1 MLRLLKSYS
10 LLVCTW
16 LLIAGLIVSLWLI
29 HGLNP
34 PIALL
39 ILLVIVALIPL
50 AERLKIGDWF
60 DFTKKV
66 DNLSKEVS
74 STKTEVR
81 EIRNVVMS
89 NIQRQ
94 QQFNVS
100 LANEKTA
107 QAFAAEFVVREPELQ
122 HQPSGIQ
129 KEGLVGKDT
138 FFSDKMS
145 SADRQRFFFI
155 DAADQLITRA
165 TSLMQILYYA
175 SLAKQEQKRPEAKQ
189 VLRKDMIP
197 LLEELQRDW
206 DDMYALDA
214 GDTSTCQQNLE
225 YIKTLIKLREDVNEA
240 NVEPPPVGEGKKI
253 LKDARRA
260 IGYFHGFITM
270 GYAIQFAP
278 RIVLESIEKPSG
290 SRD

>member
-16 LLIAGLIVSLWLI
+16 LFIVGLIVFLWVI

-34 PIALL
+34 PVALL

-50 AERLKIGDWF
+50 AERLKIGDWL
-60 DFTKKV
+60 DFTRKV

-81 EIRNVVMS
+81 EIRDVVFS

-100 LANEKTA
+100 LANEKAA
-107 QAFAAEFVVREPELQ
+107 QAFAAAFVVREPED
-122 HQPSGIQ
+122 QPSSIQ
-129 KEGLVGKDT
+129 KEGLVDEDT
-138 FFSDKMS
+138 FFSEKMS
-145 SADRQRFFFI
+145 STDRQRFFFI
-155 DAADQLITRA
+155 EAADPLIAQA
-165 TSLMQILYYA
+165 TPLMQILYYA
-175 SLAKQEQKRPEAKQ
+175 GLAKQEQKIPETEQ
-189 VLRKDMIP
+189 VLGKDMIS

-206 DDMYALDA
+206 DNMYASNVS
-214 GDTSTCQQNLE
+214 TSQQYLE
-225 YIKTLIKLREDVNEA
+225 HIRTLIKLREDVNEA
-240 NVEPPPVGEGKKI
+240 NVEPPPVEEGEKI
-253 LKDARRA
+253 LKEARIARW
-260 IGYFHGFITM
+260 YFAGFISSL
-270 GYAIQFAP
+270 FATLIAP
-278 RIVLESIEKPSG
+278 SVMWEAREKPSG